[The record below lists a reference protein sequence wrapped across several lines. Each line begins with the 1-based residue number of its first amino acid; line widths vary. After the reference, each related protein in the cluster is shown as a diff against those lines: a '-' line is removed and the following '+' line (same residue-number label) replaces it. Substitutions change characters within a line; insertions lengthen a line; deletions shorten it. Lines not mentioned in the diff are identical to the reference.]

1 MRRAPVLNN
10 SLSRVPERQ
19 GSPRSVH
26 PPLVTVAETDY
37 SPTGGGGQA
46 KSGGLA
52 VLRAPPPCQTQPV
65 PARSDRRREPRSARV
80 FARPVNLKWL
90 AEHLGLSPAAARE
103 AEEQRFLEGADPE
116 KAAEP

>member
-1 MRRAPVLNN
+1 
-10 SLSRVPERQ
+10 
-19 GSPRSVH
+19 
-26 PPLVTVAETDY
+26 
-37 SPTGGGGQA
+37 
-46 KSGGLA
+46 
-52 VLRAPPPCQTQPV
+52 
-65 PARSDRRREPRSARV
+65 V